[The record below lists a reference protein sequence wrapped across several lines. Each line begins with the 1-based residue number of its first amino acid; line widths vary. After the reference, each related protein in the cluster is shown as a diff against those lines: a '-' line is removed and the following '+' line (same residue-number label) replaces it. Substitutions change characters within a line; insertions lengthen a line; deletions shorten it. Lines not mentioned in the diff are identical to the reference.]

1 MNELDDNYLKK
12 FYRRN
17 TNLIELTNVKN
28 IIHKSS
34 LQFIKLETNDIFFL
48 WVASNILIF
57 NLLCY

>member
-1 MNELDDNYLKK
+1 MNELEDNYLKK

-17 TNLIELTNVKN
+17 TNLSELTNVKN

-34 LQFIKLETNDIFFL
+34 LQFIELETNDIFFL
-48 WVASNILIF
+48 WVASNILIC